1 MFTTWAYDFS
11 CGQTIRAIRDAFN
24 AAGPWPWQ
32 VRESE
37 IFGDYLNTRP
47 DPHIRVSVHQYTQM
61 WHGQAVG
68 ARSDKD
74 FAASLQI
81 DDTGSATRADV
92 DTVFLTLL
100 QAIDA
105 EKVTEIGPCD

>member
-1 MFTTWAYDFS
+1 MFTTWAYDFR
-11 CGQTIRAIRDAFN
+11 CEQPIRAIRDAFN

-47 DPHIRVSVHQYTQM
+47 DAHIRVSVHQYTQM
-61 WHGQAVG
+61 WYGQAAA

-81 DDTGSATRADV
+81 DDMGSATRADV
-92 DTVFLTLL
+92 DKVFLTLL
-100 QAIDA
+100 QVIDA
-105 EKVTEIGPCD
+105 EYVTEIAPYD